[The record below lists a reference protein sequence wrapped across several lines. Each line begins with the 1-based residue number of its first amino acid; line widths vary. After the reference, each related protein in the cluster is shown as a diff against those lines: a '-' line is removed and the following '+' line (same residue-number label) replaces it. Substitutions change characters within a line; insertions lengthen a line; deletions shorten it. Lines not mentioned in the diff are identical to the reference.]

1 MGDLHPET
9 DQSVKVRIVG
19 REYTIRGHGNKQ
31 YLEELAQFINDKA
44 NEIKEKTSVV
54 STLDVMTLTLLNV
67 ADELLQLRK
76 KEKRRDKEQE
86 GKTEGSAT
94 LY

>member
-9 DQSVKVRIVG
+9 DQAVRVRLVG

-54 STLDVMTLTLLNV
+54 STLDVVTLTLLNV

-76 KEKRRDKEQE
+76 KEQRRD
-86 GKTEGSAT
+86 
-94 LY
+94 